1 MDTPNILQSAVAD
14 ETLRTTRRDDEDGG
28 TLTVVDFG
36 ERVTAH
42 LDVVGDTAIVVAD
55 DRQFEFDISEG
66 MTDLS
71 VNGGMLRIRA

>member
-1 MDTPNILQSAVAD
+1 MDTPNTLQSAVAD
-14 ETLRTTRRDDEDGG
+14 ETLRTTRRDDENGG

-42 LDVVGDTAIVVAD
+42 LDVVGDTTIVVAD
-55 DRQFEFDISEG
+55 DRQFEFDISEE

-71 VNGGMLRIRA
+71 VNGGMLRIGA